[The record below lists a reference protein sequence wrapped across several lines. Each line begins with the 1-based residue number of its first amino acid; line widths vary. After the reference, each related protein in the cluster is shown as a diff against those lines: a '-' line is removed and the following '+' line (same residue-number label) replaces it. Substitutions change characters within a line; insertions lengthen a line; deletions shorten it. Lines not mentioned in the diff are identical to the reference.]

1 MFPGNNKQ
9 PNKTI
14 LIGLIF
20 LLFAACSSVPK
31 ESGDNHYIKESI
43 PDGAAIAIVLQE
55 HNAFENAILMEFL
68 EAGYQV
74 KAISNNDFNN
84 PNELYDEA
92 SLAELDEV
100 PFTKASAVASQLSF
114 YKHEVAKIEAI
125 NQFEESGIEY
135 IVLIELTGWKDGYSW
150 VRVLDTANQ
159 DLIYLHNFKLEKN
172 DTVKTIL
179 SKIINQMKQ
188 GP

>member
-9 PNKTI
+9 PNKPI
-14 LIGLIF
+14 LIGLII

-31 ESGDNHYIKESI
+31 ESSDNHYIKKAI
-43 PDGAAIAIVLQE
+43 PDGAALAIVLQE

-74 KAISNNDFNN
+74 KAISNNDFNS

-159 DLIYLHNFKLEKN
+159 DLIYLHNFKLGKN